1 MLKSASLKNDRNLLI
16 IKKQLTLGCKNV
28 SLITKGI
35 MAGSDPQPKK
45 ATPPRPAIN
54 APRKPLQVMHIS
66 RKPEEE
72 IINEGSSEKEFS
84 EQPKDRRFDEKVLAP
99 KEISYLKKAP
109 EQQKSVRKDSS
120 DDFQSATMEDLL
132 RSENNTNYKN
142 NIEAFDDQN
151 IFEQKSRTVDEF
163 DFDEDEFLAALE
175 ENQPIGTTGEIA
187 KGSVIAVESDGI
199 YVDIGGK
206 APGFMP
212 KNECGLG
219 VITNLKERFPKGLKV
234 EVLVTR
240 EQNADGMVT
249 ISCRALELR
258 KSWDKVQNLAK
269 EGKVIRVKINGF
281 NRGGVTCDFEGL
293 RGFIP
298 RSQLEDGE
306 NHQSLVSKTISTA
319 FLEVN
324 PERRKLVLSE
334 KKAAIASRF
343 SELEIGQ
350 LIEGEILTIKPY
362 GFFVDL
368 RGVSGLLHHS
378 MVTNGSMRSLREVFQ
393 PGESIKALITD
404 LDPSRGR
411 IGLNTALLEGPPGE
425 LITDKTKVM
434 EEANERAIKAR
445 NSLNKEKVDPQKEKE
460 DINLSS

>member
-1 MLKSASLKNDRNLLI
+1 MENFYIAFG
-16 IKKQLTLGCKNV
+16 LTLFAGLATGIGSTIAFMAKTTNYRFLAIATGFSAGVMLYVSFVEILQKGADSLFNYYGDFGYWINV
-28 SLITKGI
+28 FSSFGGIALIGLIDYLIPHAENPHEIHTEYERAPLREPDAPI
-35 MAGSDPQPKK
+35 PTAEELQMSMVADPNNTIHSKK
-45 ATPPRPAIN
+45 
-54 APRKPLQVMHIS
+54 
-66 RKPEEE
+66 
-72 IINEGSSEKEFS
+72 
-84 EQPKDRRFDEKVLAP
+84 
-99 KEISYLKKAP
+99 
-109 EQQKSVRKDSS
+109 
-120 DDFQSATMEDLL
+120 LL
-132 RSENNTNYKN
+132 RMGLFTALAIAIHNFPEGLAT
-142 NIEAFDDQN
+142 
-151 IFEQKSRTVDEF
+151 
-163 DFDEDEFLAALE
+163 FLAALE

-219 VITNLKERFPKGLKV
+219 VITNLKERFPKGLQV

-306 NHQSLVSKTISTA
+306 NHQSLVSKTINTA

-334 KKAAIASRF
+334 KKAVIASRF

-368 RGVSGLLHHS
+368 KGVSGLLHHS

-460 DINLSS
+460 EINLSS